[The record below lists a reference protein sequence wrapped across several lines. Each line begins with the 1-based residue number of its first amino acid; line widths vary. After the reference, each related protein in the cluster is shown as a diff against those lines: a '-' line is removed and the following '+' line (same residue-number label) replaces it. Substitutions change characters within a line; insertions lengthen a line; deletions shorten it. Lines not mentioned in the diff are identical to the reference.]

1 MAINKKKHK
10 TKSKS
15 VAFDILNE
23 KMMTMGNPKKSI
35 PKVTS
40 NNEKKIVIPS
50 YINEIKD
57 LLKKFHP
64 LDLFKTIL
72 IAETYIEN
80 VNGFVKFSLLF
91 EVFFSI
97 NLEEFGHERIT
108 SYEDFSRVLISIYKI
123 IPHNEMIEDFYSIDD
138 WGQVKY
144 QLGDK
149 SYKILYGSCLT
160 DSYSYFKSFE
170 LCYSHNKQA
179 YNDLKNVVENQD
191 NLLSNVNQKV
201 SKSRYSS
208 ELSIPSIDFRDQM
221 LNWLENVNTNNDNE
235 DLIITNGVFLNHNK
249 DFYSRYM
256 DGEVNL
262 YCYFKYE
269 DRLYPFSIRN
279 HICVLVEKYHLR
291 NIDVLNNT
299 SNKISLFLD
308 KNIKKLICGN
318 FRIRT
323 EKSIFENM
331 FSGVLESGDKTYFI
345 LPLNSDELTKL
356 ASLIGKIKNIMSDPD
371 WGIQKPYTNYGF
383 QPRDI
388 EGGVL
393 TFQKIR
399 IIVVLTE
406 LTTRNHLIPQITE
419 DNIEITSINEFIAV
433 VDSMESDN
441 ELDEFVDYYKA
452 NQIKTIFFGFNLDGF
467 SSFKDSHGLL
477 EDGATSFSMIMVDT
491 HSAPQFRYEYL
502 IEKYGNLP
510 ENLPKNDNY
519 QWSIKSIYDGNYCL
533 ISKNHNA
540 ISWSTIINRTSIH
553 FLFDFHVIDLSQS
566 DLNPQV
572 LELFCEAAADSLSQ
586 RQDYLKDLNSFD
598 NITVKLLIG
607 ITIEKAESEFQP
619 DVDSSIFVD
628 YQKVFIDEKK
638 LDLNVYLD
646 LEYCFYNF
654 RTSINAKFQNE
665 ICVEFLKIIN
675 DFKKIENLDS
685 LIDSLS
691 AANELPLRMTMGS
704 LSPRFDVIEETPED
718 IKEIYFK
725 RGRQSLARIL
735 KSNGIL
741 PDKYKDFSKAKEI
754 INDASSKFREEIHHV
769 INSKNIMSILEFA
782 LYDYSVLVSYNYLS
796 TLRQEMS
803 LKHEVSY
810 SRSERLAKLDSDFK
824 RNSQIY
830 RYLIECTLML
840 DSSSHESITK
850 EEYLNLLG
858 SINWLLNM
866 YHSSDGLHYDVGVE
880 GIEIDF
886 SYIPEIIMSEA
897 TLSVQD
903 KYNEELSSYKLGI
916 GLNSADELSSI
927 IPNDNY
933 KLIDS
938 AFYEDL
944 GFGFRNLFTV
954 LYCLS
959 NWGRWNNIEK
969 QAFYKL
975 PFNELVQTAFDMIT
989 NPEVS
994 IDELENIIRFLII
1007 DSSKINILEGIETP
1021 QFDVPVSDHSK
1032 RTNRLNI
1039 KPLISFNNEIIW
1051 SPACT
1056 HRALGIWT
1064 THTTDGYLPADFNFP
1079 TVNKLVDDSKTV
1091 LEKQLETKAFDI
1103 LSRYTSYIE
1112 SGIDLKKKFKK
1123 ENYPDI
1129 GDYDVLAFVP
1139 ESNCWIMVECKYNQP
1154 AYCLKDMSRLRQ
1166 RIFGKD
1172 QNDKSQIS
1180 KVKRRY
1186 DFLLTEHNKIR
1197 NSIQW
1202 PEPNSLDELKIIN
1215 LYVSKNTYW
1224 WFRCPPYEVNIN
1236 FVQVDYLEEWLKN
1249 NLDTHTH

>member
-1 MAINKKKHK
+1 MTKIKKKQN
-10 TKSKS
+10 TTAKSTS
-15 VAFDILNE
+15 LEILNE
-23 KMMTMGNPKKSI
+23 RMMTMGNPKKSI
-35 PKVTS
+35 TRVKS
-40 NNEKKIVIPS
+40 NNGKKIVIPS
-50 YINEIKD
+50 YINEIKY

-97 NLEEFGHERIT
+97 NLEEFGKERIT
-108 SYEDFSRVLISIYKI
+108 SYEEFSRVLLSLYKI
-123 IPHNEMIEDFYSIDD
+123 IPHNPMVEDFHPIND
-138 WGQVKY
+138 WGKVKY

-149 SYKILYGSCLT
+149 SYKILYGNCLT
-160 DSYSYFKSFE
+160 DSYSYFRSFE
-170 LCYSHNKQA
+170 LCYLHNNQA
-179 YNDLKNVVENQD
+179 YNNFKKVVEIQN
-191 NLLSNVNQKV
+191 NLLSNVNQKTIEP
-201 SKSRYSS
+201 RYSND
-208 ELSIPSIDFRDQM
+208 LFIPSINFRDKI
-221 LNWLENVNTNNDNE
+221 LNWLDNLE
-235 DLIITNGVFLNHNK
+235 VVDNHDDLTINISIPLVQDK
-249 DFYSRYM
+249 DFYHRYM
-256 DGEVNL
+256 DGEVNQ

-269 DRLYPFSIRN
+269 NKIYPFSIRN
-279 HICVLVEKYHLR
+279 HICVLIEKYNKK
-291 NIDVLNNT
+291 NIEILSNTANNI
-299 SNKISLFLD
+299 SNFLK
-308 KNIKKLICGN
+308 KNIKTLICGSCI
-318 FRIRT
+318 IRT
-323 EKSIFENM
+323 EKNIFRYI
-331 FSGVLESGDKTYFI
+331 FSGVFRSRNKTYFI
-345 LPLNSDELTKL
+345 LPLHAEDLFKIS
-356 ASLIGKIKNIMSDPD
+356 SLIKKIKNIMADPS
-371 WGIQKPYTNYGF
+371 WGIQKMYSQHGY
-383 QPRDI
+383 QPRGIDDSILEFNDI
-388 EGGVL
+388 G
-393 TFQKIR
+393 I
-399 IIVVLTE
+399 IIVLAE
-406 LTTRNHLIPQITE
+406 TTTKNNFIDKPLE
-419 DNIEITSINEFIAV
+419 KNIEISSINEFVAV
-433 VDSMESDN
+433 IESLDSDD
-441 ELDEFVDYYKA
+441 ELDEFIEYYKV
-452 NQIKTIFFGFNLDGF
+452 NQKKTIFFGFNLDGF
-467 SSFKDSHGLL
+467 SSFKDSSGLL

-502 IEKYGNLP
+502 IEKYIDLP
-510 ENLPKNDNY
+510 DNLPKSDNY
-519 QWSIKSIYDGNYCL
+519 QWSIKSVYDGNYCL
-533 ISKNHNA
+533 ISKNFNA
-540 ISWSTIINRTSIH
+540 ISWSTIVSSTTIH
-553 FLFDFHVIDLSQS
+553 FLFDFHVIDISLS
-566 DLNPQV
+566 DLNPRV
-572 LELFCEAAADSLSQ
+572 LELFCEAAADSFSQ
-586 RQDYLKDLNSFD
+586 RIDYLKNLNSFE
-598 NITVKLLIG
+598 NITVKLQIG
-607 ITIEKAESEFQP
+607 RTIKTA
-619 DVDSSIFVD
+619 DSKYIPHIEDKIFID
-628 YQKVFIDEKK
+628 YQIFFINDKN
-638 LDLNVYLD
+638 LNLTINLD
-646 LEYCFYNF
+646 LEYCFYHF
-654 RTSINAKFQNE
+654 RTSIDAKFQHE
-665 ICVEFLKIIN
+665 ICVSFLKIFN
-675 DFKKIENLDS
+675 NYKKIEDFDL
-685 LIDSLS
+685 LVDSLS
-691 AANELPLRMTMGS
+691 TTKEFPLRMTMDS
-704 LSPRFDVIEETPED
+704 LSPRFDVIEEPPED
-718 IKEIYFK
+718 IKAIYFK
-725 RGRQSLARIL
+725 RGRQSLAHIL
-735 KSNGIL
+735 KSNGIM
-741 PDKYKDFSKAKEI
+741 PDKYKNFPKAKEI
-754 INDASSKFREEIHHV
+754 INDASSKFREEIHYL
-769 INSKNIMSILEFA
+769 INSKNIMSIIEFA
-782 LYDYSVLVSYNYLS
+782 LYDYSVLVSHNYLS

-810 SRSERLAKLDSDFK
+810 DRSERLAKLDSDFK

-840 DSSSHESITK
+840 DSNSEDSITK

-880 GIEIDF
+880 GIDIDF
-886 SYIPEIIMSEA
+886 SYIPEIIMSDAILILQE
-897 TLSVQD
+897 

-959 NWGRWNNIEK
+959 NWGGWNNIQK

-975 PFNELVQTAFDMIT
+975 PFNELIQTAFDMIT

-994 IDELENIIRFLII
+994 IDELENIIRFLTI
-1007 DSSKINILEGIETP
+1007 DNSKINILEGIETP

-1039 KPLISFNNEIIW
+1039 KPLISYNDEIIW

-1079 TVNKLVDDSKTV
+1079 TVNKLVDYSKTV

-1103 LSRYTSYIE
+1103 ISRYTSYIE

-1129 GDYDVLAFVP
+1129 GDYDVLAFLP

-1186 DFLLTEHNKIR
+1186 DFLLAEHNKIR

-1202 PEPNSLDELKIIN
+1202 PDPNNFDDLKIIN

-1224 WFRCPPYEVNIN
+1224 WFRCPPY
-1236 FVQVDYLEEWLKN
+1236 QVDISFIQVDHLEEWLNKN
-1249 NLDTHTH
+1249 L